1 MDPGRCPVKPA
12 RKAGQAGA
20 DQARFTRLAE
30 TAGPRVLAY
39 LARRVDPPGDAADLL
54 AEALA
59 TAWRRVADL
68 PADDGQ
74 AAAWLFGIARGT
86 LANHRRG
93 QARRHALADRLRD
106 HLEPRLQA
114 TAPPADEAVA
124 VRDALKRLAPDDRE
138 LLTLVAWDGL
148 RADEAAAV
156 LGIGAAA
163 ARQRLVRARRRLRA
177 ELDGAGEA
185 AAGAGPASFTPTD
198 TWRRA
203 PAGP

>member
-1 MDPGRCPVKPA
+1 VSPAKATGRK
-12 RKAGQAGA
+12 RT

-39 LARRVDPPGDAADLL
+39 LARRIDSPGDAADLL
-54 AEALA
+54 AEILA
-59 TAWRRVADL
+59 TAWRRVDDL
-68 PADDGQ
+68 PTDNGE

-93 QARRHALADRLRD
+93 QTRRRALAERLRD
-106 HLEPRLQA
+106 HLEHRQRE
-114 TAPPADEAVA
+114 APPAAEDAIA
-124 VRDALKRLAPDDRE
+124 VRDALGRLPSDDRE

-156 LGIGAAA
+156 LGISATA

-177 ELDGAGEA
+177 ELDPATDTTTGHAGR
-185 AAGAGPASFTPTD
+185 PTFTPTD
-198 TWRRA
+198 TWPRA
-203 PAGP
+203 PTRR

>member
-1 MDPGRCPVKPA
+1 VSPAQTTGRE
-12 RKAGQAGA
+12 GA
-20 DQARFTRLAE
+20 DRARFTRLAE

-59 TAWRRVADL
+59 TAWRRAVDL
-68 PADDGQ
+68 PTDDGK

-93 QARRHALADRLRD
+93 QTRRRALVDRLRD
-106 HLEPRLQA
+106 HLEHRLRDA
-114 TAPPADEAVA
+114 APPADETVA
-124 VRDALKRLAPDDRE
+124 VRDALNRLAPDDRE

-177 ELDGAGEA
+177 ELDAATEA
-185 AAGAGPASFTPTD
+185 ATGGGARPAFTPTD
-198 TWRRA
+198 TWPRA
-203 PAGP
+203 TAGR

>member
-1 MDPGRCPVKPA
+1 VSPA
-12 RKAGQAGA
+12 PPSGGDGDRP
-20 DQARFTRLAE
+20 RFTRLVE

-54 AEALA
+54 AEVFA
-59 TAWRRVADL
+59 TAWRRVGDL
-68 PADDGQ
+68 PAGDGE

-93 QARRHALADRLRD
+93 QTRRRALADRLRE
-106 HLEPRLQA
+106 HLARRLDGA
-114 TAPPADEAVA
+114 GPPADATVA
-124 VRDALKRLAPDDRE
+124 LRDALGRLPADDRE

-163 ARQRLVRARRRLRA
+163 ARQRLLRARRRLRA
-177 ELDGAGEA
+177 ELDA
-185 AAGAGPASFTPTD
+185 AAGAGPDGPGRASFTPTD
-198 TWRRA
+198 TWPRA
-203 PAGP
+203 TAER

>member
-1 MDPGRCPVKPA
+1 VAGEPA
-12 RKAGQAGA
+12 RKARQAGA
-20 DQARFTRLAE
+20 DQAQFTRLAE

-68 PADDGQ
+68 PVGEGE
-74 AAAWLFGIARGT
+74 AAAWLSGIARGT

-93 QARRHALADRLRD
+93 QTRRRALADRLRD
-106 HLEPRLQA
+106 QLEHRLYDA
-114 TAPPADEAVA
+114 ASPADDAVA
-124 VRDALKRLAPDDRE
+124 VRDALNRLAPDDRE

-177 ELDGAGEA
+177 ELDA
-185 AAGAGPASFTPTD
+185 ASDATTGHDGRPASFTPTD
-198 TWRRA
+198 TWPRT
-203 PAGP
+203 PAKH